1 MLFIILF
8 VLFSLG
14 FAGLF
19 YFISTLF
26 SLSAWFLFLW
36 VFLGVL
42 TTILIIVIFCVLFLL
57 IGSKTKPD
65 SSFKH
70 FILRHGFKTFCLLYH
85 VKYSFEGVENIPNS
99 TYVVYA
105 NHKSNMDPIFIYL
118 GMNRKVTVIGK
129 STLVKN
135 FWMNKIFETFGAL
148 PLDRDNDR
156 EAAKTIIK
164 AIKIV
169 KNGLPIIIF
178 PEGGIKSRD
187 TDEMVNLRA
196 GAYKLATKANA
207 PILPCSIVGSSK
219 IKTKK
224 FFQTVNVHVTFYKP
238 ITPEEYNG
246 MNTTQIGLMVEDIIN
261 EGIKLEK

>member
-14 FAGLF
+14 FTLLF
-19 YFISTLF
+19 YFLTNL
-26 SLSAWFLFLW
+26 SLWFLFLW
-36 VFLGVL
+36 VFLG
-42 TTILIIVIFCVLFLL
+42 ILITALIVVVFCVLFLL

-70 FILRHGFKTFCLLYH
+70 FVLRQGVKTFCILYH
-85 VKYSFEGVENIPNS
+85 VKYSFEGTENIPNS

-135 FWMNKIFETFGAL
+135 FWMKKIFETFGAL
-148 PLDRDNDR
+148 PIDRDNDR
-156 EAAKTIIK
+156 EAAKTIVK
-164 AIKIV
+164 GIKIV

-207 PILPCSIVGSSK
+207 PILPCSIIGSSK

-224 FFQTVNVHVTFYKP
+224 LLQTVHVQVKFYKP
-238 ITPEEYNG
+238 ILPSEYEK
-246 MNTTQIGLMVEDIIN
+246 MNTTQIGLMVENIIN
-261 EGIKLEK
+261 EGIKHAEE